1 MTESPPDGGR
11 TGGRRDQREPQRS
24 GRHAF
29 MIMAHEDP
37 VVLRTLLASIDDPRH
52 DIYLHVDPRASGID
66 VAGLADGVRRAHT
79 EVVPPMKVNWGGFS
93 QVRCELAL
101 LERATQEPHD
111 YYHLLSGADLP
122 LVGPNALHEF
132 FDEHRGTE
140 FVHFVP
146 GPPPEHIVD
155 RVAVRHLF
163 VERGRAGQRDLGSR
177 VKGRLEGWSATF
189 QRRWYRHV
197 VPGEF
202 RWGSQW
208 FSITDDLARYVVSRR
223 PWVERTFRRA
233 LNADEHFLQTLV
245 VGSPFV
251 DRLRVAADDPDR
263 NGAAR
268 LIDWSRGGGHSPHV
282 WRTDDLGALLAGPE
296 QGYLFARKFSSTTDG
311 AVVAA
316 MADRL
321 GVGPDQDPRSR

>member
-1 MTESPPDGGR
+1 MSLSSPDGGPR
-11 TGGRRDQREPQRS
+11 GGRGEQRKRS

-52 DIYLHVDPRASGID
+52 DIYLHVDARASGMD
-66 VAGLADGVRRAHT
+66 VTGLVDGVRRAHT
-79 EVVPPMKVNWGGFS
+79 EVVTPLKVNWGGFS

-122 LVGPNALHEF
+122 LVGPDALHAF
-132 FDEHRGTE
+132 FDEHRGAE
-140 FVHFVP
+140 FVHFVA
-146 GPPPEHIVD
+146 GPLPAYIVD

-163 VERGRAGQRDLGSR
+163 VERGRVSQRDLASR
-177 VKGRLEGWSATF
+177 LKGRLEGWSSTF
-189 QRRWYRHV
+189 QKRWYRQV

-202 RWGSQW
+202 HWGSQW
-208 FSITDDLARYVVSRR
+208 FSITDDLARYVVSHR

-251 DRLRVAADDPDR
+251 HRLRVAPDATER

-268 LIDWSRGGGHSPHV
+268 LIDWSRGGWAIAARVAHGRPRRPPRGPGEGLRV
-282 WRTDDLGALLAGPE
+282 RAQVQLDDRCGAGGRYHRASWPN
-296 QGYLFARKFSSTTDG
+296 FTR
-311 AVVAA
+311 
-316 MADRL
+316 RL
-321 GVGPDQDPRSR
+321 R

>member
-1 MTESPPDGGR
+1 MDVSSLT
-11 TGGRRDQREPQRS
+11 
-24 GRHAF
+24 
-29 MIMAHEDP
+29 
-37 VVLRTLLASIDDPRH
+37 DD
-52 DIYLHVDPRASGID
+52 
-66 VAGLADGVRRAHT
+66 VRRAHT
-79 EVVPPMKVNWGGFS
+79 EVVTPMKVNWGGFS

-122 LVGPNALHEF
+122 LVGPNALHAF

-146 GPPPEHIVD
+146 GPPPAHIVD

-163 VERGRAGQRDLGSR
+163 VERGRAGQRDVGSR
-177 VKGRLEGWSATF
+177 VKGRLEGWSAMF
-189 QRRWYRHV
+189 QRRWYRRA
-197 VPGEF
+197 VPGDF

-251 DRLRVAADDPDR
+251 DRLRVAPDGPDR

-282 WRTDDLGALLAGPE
+282 WRMDDLDVLLAGPE
-296 QGYLFARKFSSTTDG
+296 KGYVFARKFSSTTDA
-311 AVVAA
+311 AVMAA
-316 MADRL
+316 ITE
-321 GVGPDQDPRSR
+321 RSW

>member
-1 MTESPPDGGR
+1 MNLSSPDGVP
-11 TGGRRDQREPQRS
+11 TGGRRDQRDPQRS

-37 VVLRTLLASIDDPRH
+37 IVLRALLASLDDPRH
-52 DIYLHVDPRASGID
+52 DIYLHVDARARGMD
-66 VAGLADGVRRAHT
+66 VASLADGVRRAHT
-79 EVVPPMKVNWGGFS
+79 EVVTPMKVNWGGFS

-101 LERATQEPHD
+101 LERATQDPHE

-122 LVGPNALHEF
+122 LVGPDALHAF

-146 GPPPEHIVD
+146 GPLPAHIVD

-163 VERGRAGQRDLGSR
+163 VERGRAGQRSLASR
-177 VKGRLEGWSATF
+177 VKGRVEGWSSTL
-189 QRRWYRHV
+189 QRRWYRQV
-197 VPGEF
+197 VPDEF
-202 RWGSQW
+202 HWGSQW
-208 FSITDDLARYVVSRR
+208 FSISDDLARYVVSQRA
-223 PWVERTFRRA
+223 WVERTFRRA

-251 DRLRVAADDPDR
+251 DRLRVAADAPDR

-282 WRTDDLGALLAGPE
+282 WRMDDLDVLLTGPE
-296 QGYLFARKFSSTTDG
+296 QGYVFARKFSSTTDA
-311 AVVAA
+311 AVMAA
-316 MADRL
+316 ITERCW
-321 GVGPDQDPRSR
+321 